1 MAGNRIRY
9 KDTKQE
15 GIKESTRVFTSKRGV
30 RYKVRLDL
38 NNMTYAIKNL
48 NSENLIKGGENINN
62 LNVLKQAARER
73 LEELGVELATESR
86 DRTFGLCIKGMTQEK
101 HERYLE
107 RGNKKDE

>member
-1 MAGNRIRY
+1 MAGQRIRY
-9 KDTKQE
+9 KDTKQK

-62 LNVLKQAARER
+62 LNHLKQEARNR
-73 LEELGVELATESR
+73 LEGLGVELETESR
-86 DRTFGLCIKGMTQEK
+86 DRTFGRCSKGYTQDL
-101 HERYLE
+101 HERY
-107 RGNKKDE
+107 NKDE